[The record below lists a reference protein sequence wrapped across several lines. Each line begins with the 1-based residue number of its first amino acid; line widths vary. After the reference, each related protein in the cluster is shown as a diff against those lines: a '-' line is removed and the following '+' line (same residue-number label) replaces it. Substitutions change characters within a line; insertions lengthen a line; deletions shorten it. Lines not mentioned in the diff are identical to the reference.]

1 MGGRV
6 WVPVVSGPLGAYAAG
21 YGSWLAAGGYSRW
34 AVSHRLW
41 QLELLSRWL
50 QREGMRPGDLTAD
63 RVGRFLEA
71 RRAAGC
77 SAWLSARSTA
87 LPLGYLRGLGVVPVA
102 EPDVAE
108 GPVEELLV
116 AYRRYLFE
124 ERGLAERT
132 VFGWYEPTAR
142 LFLSGRLGPDG
153 LGLERLSAA
162 DVSGF
167 LAAECPGRS
176 VSAAKGVVAGLR
188 SLLRYLHVAG
198 LIAVPLHF
206 SGRCP
211 GSQICAIG
219 RSRAGWSQRR
229 SPACWPVAI
238 GGGRSA
244 VAITR
249 SCCCSRGWDY
259 APAPT
264 QHNQTHN
271 IVALMSSTT

>member
-198 LIAVPLHF
+198 LIAVPLQWAVPGVADLRDR
-206 SGRCP
+206 SLPRGLEPAAVARLLASCDRRRTVGRRDY
-211 GSQICAIG
+211 AILLLLSRLG
-219 RSRAGWSQRR
+219 LRAG
-229 SPACWPVAI
+229 P
-238 GGGRSA
+238 
-244 VAITR
+244 
-249 SCCCSRGWDY
+249 
-259 APAPT
+259 
-264 QHNQTHN
+264 H
-271 IVALMSSTT
+271 TT